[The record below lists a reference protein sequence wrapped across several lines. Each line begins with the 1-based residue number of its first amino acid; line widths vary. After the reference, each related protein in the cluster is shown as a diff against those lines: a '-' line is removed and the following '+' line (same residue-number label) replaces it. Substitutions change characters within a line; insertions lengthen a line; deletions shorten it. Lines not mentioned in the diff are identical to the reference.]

1 MTMELHL
8 PASSSRRHEAA
19 RSRARLGGMVGCRP
33 CRPAATPIVAS
44 VMTTSGG
51 VVGLDVVGGI
61 DGLRSARQ
69 DPKDLAIGAL
79 EARDPAIGPERQVE
93 NA

>member
-1 MTMELHL
+1 
-8 PASSSRRHEAA
+8 
-19 RSRARLGGMVGCRP
+19 
-33 CRPAATPIVAS
+33 
-44 VMTTSGG
+44 MTTSGG
-51 VVGLDVVGGI
+51 VVGLDVVCGI

-79 EARDPAIGPERQVE
+79 EAGGPAIGPERQDE